1 MARMNHGD
9 VDTAGGE
16 PDGSTVSV
24 ERVSSADGVVTLR
37 ISGQLDVETGPELDR
52 HLADAADESGNRIV
66 LEVDGVDFMDSSGIA
81 VLLSAASRGSQVE
94 LHNPTTAVRRVIDIT
109 GLAQV
114 LRMRP
119 DA

>member
-1 MARMNHGD
+1 MNHGD
-9 VDTAGGE
+9 TDVAGDDPG
-16 PDGSTVSV
+16 GSTVSV
-24 ERVSSADGVVTLR
+24 ERVSSQDGVVTLR
-37 ISGQLDVETGPELDR
+37 VSGQLDVETGPELDR
-52 HLADAADESGNRIV
+52 HLADAAVEAANRIV

-81 VLLSAASRGSQVE
+81 ILLSATSRGSQVE

-109 GLAQV
+109 GLAHV